1 LIVKNLDFFNKKLRF
16 KFMDQV
22 AIVDEKLRAQVE
34 KIMAEDQMDP
44 QKLSDSLSIG
54 ANQGDVSK
62 FNAALNGA
70 NVNINSV
77 TNRLDQTANAL
88 SDISPDLANSI
99 RDVRQSMPNVVYR
112 LEDKVVQS
120 SGTEYQ
126 SRVSDFMSSVKQ
138 QLDHMA
144 NVAAE
149 LAQKP
154 DLSQQDLMRIQY
166 EVMQMSVVLDVAS
179 KVGDKGSQALQTLF
193 RDK

>member
-1 LIVKNLDFFNKKLRF
+1 
-16 KFMDQV
+16 MEQV
-22 AIVDEKLRAQVE
+22 TIVDEKLRAQVE
-34 KIMAEDQMDP
+34 RIMAEDQMDP
-44 QKLSDSLSIG
+44 QQISDSLSLG

-70 NVNINSV
+70 NVNIDSV
-77 TNRLDQTANAL
+77 ANRLDQAANTL
-88 SDISPDLANSI
+88 NNISPDLANSI
-99 RDVRQSMPNVVYR
+99 RDTGQSMPNVMHR
-112 LEDKVVQS
+112 LEEKVIQS

-126 SRVSDFMSSVKQ
+126 NRLSDFMSSVKQ

>member
-1 LIVKNLDFFNKKLRF
+1 
-16 KFMDQV
+16 MDQV
-22 AIVDEKLRAQVE
+22 SIVDEKLRAQVE

-44 QKLSDSLSIG
+44 QELSDSLSVG

-70 NVNINSV
+70 NVNIDSV
-77 TNRLDQTANAL
+77 VNRLDQTADAL
-88 SDISPDLANSI
+88 TKVSPDLADSMRDIGRSI
-99 RDVRQSMPNVVYR
+99 PNVVHR
-112 LEDKVVQS
+112 LENKVVQYPKA
-120 SGTEYQ
+120 EYQ
-126 SRVSDFMSSVKQ
+126 NRLSDFMSTVKH

>member
-1 LIVKNLDFFNKKLRF
+1 
-16 KFMDQV
+16 MDQV